1 MKHYKTTIL
10 GVAAAIVVAV
20 CVGAS
25 GSGNNRPMSVD
36 ESRWIPIG
44 ENAGFALTSDD
55 ATART
60 VNAELYLKTEN
71 GWRQGRIMNPAATDF
86 LAH

>member
-1 MKHYKTTIL
+1 MKHYKKMIL
-10 GVAAAIVVAV
+10 GVAAAIVIAV

-25 GSGNNRPMSVD
+25 GSGNNLPMSVD

-44 ENAGFALTSDD
+44 ENAGFALTSD
-55 ATART
+55 ATAQT

-71 GWRQGRIMNPAATDF
+71 GWRHGRIVNPAATDF